1 MIVLFDIGNVTC
13 KHLDEIDIFSIAG
26 SKIEFDSFIDY
37 WINSK
42 LSVAAHQGLISDK
55 EHIKDLLEYCKSDVT
70 VEDYYNKYITMV
82 KGRFDK
88 TFKIINELK
97 NKNIKVGILSNLR
110 EMDYLRHKTEVD
122 FTIFDYLFFSY
133 EIKYLKPNRDIYEYV
148 IKHCE
153 CSPGEIYFFDD
164 LEANVDG
171 AKRTGINSFQVTGD
185 NIDETFYSLN
195 LI

>member
-42 LSVAAHQGLISDK
+42 LSVAAHQWLISDK

-133 EIKYLKPNRDIYEYV
+133 EIKCLKPNRDIYEYV